1 MRYDPDLRMGFRRH
15 KKVCKMGNGNEK
27 QKRQDK
33 NQPNKHDHQ
42 RRLSVWLDLSPFRFQ
57 IPHWT
62 ITLSLYQYLILIIT
76 IVLRFGN
83 NIFYN
88 DYCIYTTM
96 SNFNVTV
103 ENSDQKVGFEAVIRK
118 NNESNI
124 ITIPK
129 STAILGFDKGV
140 RVRVI
145 IEKISD

>member
-1 MRYDPDLRMGFRRH
+1 
-15 KKVCKMGNGNEK
+15 
-27 QKRQDK
+27 
-33 NQPNKHDHQ
+33 
-42 RRLSVWLDLSPFRFQ
+42 
-57 IPHWT
+57 
-62 ITLSLYQYLILIIT
+62 
-76 IVLRFGN
+76 
-83 NIFYN
+83 
-88 DYCIYTTM
+88 M
-96 SNFNVTV
+96 SNFNVAV